1 MRWLIPLLLI
11 VLGLLQYRIW
21 VGEGSLAEVHA
32 LREEIDQQQAELARM
47 RERNAALRAEVESLR
62 RGYDALEERARSE
75 LGMIKRGEVY
85 LQLIEEPGAEAAP

>member
-21 VGEGSLAEVHA
+21 VGEGSFAEVHV
-32 LREEIDQQQAELARM
+32 LREELDRQQSELAEM

-85 LQLIEEPGAEAAP
+85 LQLIEQPERGTRP

>member
-1 MRWLIPLLLI
+1 MRWLILLLLML
-11 VLGLLQYRIW
+11 LGLLQYRIW

-32 LREEIDQQQAELARM
+32 LRDEIRQQAAELSQM

-85 LQLIEEPGAEAAP
+85 LQLIEDPAAGSGR

>member
-1 MRWLIPLLLI
+1 MRWLIPGLLI

-21 VGEGSLAEVHA
+21 VGEGSFAEVHA
-32 LREEIDQQQAELARM
+32 LRAEIDEQQAELAQM

-85 LQLIEEPGAEAAP
+85 LQLIEDRDAGSAP